1 MLLKLYNKNNN
12 PADLQRVVDLLNDGG
27 LIIYPTDR
35 MPRPEGTC
43 HRAHLP
49 PEGHRPQEE

>member
-27 LIIYPTDR
+27 LPTPC
-35 MPRPEGTC
+35 MPSDAT
-43 HRAHLP
+43 A
-49 PEGHRPQEE
+49 